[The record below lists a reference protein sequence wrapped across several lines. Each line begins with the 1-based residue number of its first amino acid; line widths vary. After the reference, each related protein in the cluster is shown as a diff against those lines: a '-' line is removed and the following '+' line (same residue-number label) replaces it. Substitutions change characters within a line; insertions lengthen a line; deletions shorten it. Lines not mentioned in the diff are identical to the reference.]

1 MFSSWS
7 KALMLGA
14 AGLTAALLTA
24 CGGGGSSSSGATSS
38 TSATSSSSSTTST
51 SSTTSSTTTSS
62 STSTSTAS
70 VDCPYSESTY
80 EATYGLTSMAS
91 WTCTSSS
98 RTLTANGLPDH
109 PVGTFPNANNPN
121 TISAQSVSF
130 SATLSPSQASSDT
143 AGGENALSYALNG
156 VKFDP
161 ATAGT
166 CPTGA
171 TSTSQCSLLGG
182 SGTWT
187 IEAFGQS
194 TFDFGLDS
202 NNAHVQPN
210 GAYHYHGMPV
220 GILNNNGVSSSNIKM
235 LLLGFAPDG
244 YPIYARY
251 GHTTATDAASALKV
265 MTSSWA
271 LKTTPDSGR
280 PSTAIIPMGAFTQDY
295 QYVAGSGDLDECNGR
310 FDVTPE
316 FPSGIYHYYATDTWP
331 YLTRCWKGTI
341 AS

>member
-1 MFSSWS
+1 MLSDVS
-7 KALMLGA
+7 KAVMIGA
-14 AGLTAALLTA
+14 AVVAGAMLTG
-24 CGGGGSSSSGATSS
+24 CGGGESSSS
-38 TSATSSSSSTTST
+38 SSSSST
-51 SSTTSSTTTSS
+51 STTTGTTTTGTTTTTASGA
-62 STSTSTAS
+62 TAS

-80 EATYGLTSMAS
+80 EATDGLTSTAS
-91 WTCTSSS
+91 WTCASGT

-121 TISAQSVSF
+121 TITAQSVSF

-143 AGGENALSYALNG
+143 AGGESALSYALNG

-161 ATAGT
+161 ATAGS

-171 TSTSQCSLLGG
+171 TSTSDCSLLGG

-220 GILNNNGVSSSNIKM
+220 GILNNNGVSGSNIKM
-235 LLLGFAPDG
+235 LLIGFAPDG

-251 GHTTATDAASALKV
+251 GHTTATDATSALKV
-265 MTSSWA
+265 MTSSWS

-280 PSTAIIPMGAFTQDY
+280 PSTSIIPMGAFTQDY
-295 QYVAGSGDLDECNGR
+295 EYVAGSGDLDECNGR

-331 YLTRCWKGTI
+331 FLTRCWKGTI
-341 AS
+341 AG

>member
-1 MFSSWS
+1 V
-7 KALMLGA
+7 
-14 AGLTAALLTA
+14 
-24 CGGGGSSSSGATSS
+24 S
-38 TSATSSSSSTTST
+38 TS
-51 SSTTSSTTTSS
+51 
-62 STSTSTAS
+62 S

-80 EATYGLTSMAS
+80 EATDGLTSTAS
-91 WTCTSSS
+91 WTCTSSTRS
-98 RTLTANGLPDH
+98 LTANGLPDH

-121 TISAQSVSF
+121 SISAQSVSF

-143 AGGENALSYALNG
+143 AGGESALSYALNG

-161 ATAGT
+161 ATAGS

-171 TSTSQCSLLGG
+171 TSTSDCSLLGG

-194 TFDFGLDS
+194 TFDFGLDL

-220 GILNNNGVSSSNIKM
+220 GILNNNVVSSSNIKM
-235 LLLGFAPDG
+235 LLIGFAPDG

-251 GHTTATDAASALKV
+251 GHTTATDATSALKV
-265 MTSSWA
+265 ITSSWE

-280 PSTAIIPMGAFTQDY
+280 PSTSIIPMGAFTQDY

-316 FPSGIYHYYATDTWP
+316 FPNGIYHYYATDTWP
-331 YLTRCWKGTI
+331 YLTRCWKGNI
-341 AS
+341 SN